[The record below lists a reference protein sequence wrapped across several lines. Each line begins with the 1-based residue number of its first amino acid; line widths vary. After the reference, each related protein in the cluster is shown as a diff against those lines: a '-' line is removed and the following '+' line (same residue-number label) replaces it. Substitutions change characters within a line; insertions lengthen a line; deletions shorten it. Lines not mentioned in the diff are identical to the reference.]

1 MNPTSRTPGGAPS
14 SGPADRA
21 NGPSPPSSQDVEVLR
36 RQLVQAVRRTC
47 PRWLA
52 ADADD
57 LVQAALL
64 RVLEIRRKREGEAEF
79 SSFYLR
85 RAAHSAVVDEIR
97 RRRRRAEVPLEPDE
111 GAEPSRPL
119 ESSAVPDPERLSES
133 RELGRAVTECLGRMI
148 RPRRLAVTLHLQG
161 HRIREVGD
169 LLGWNAKKAENL
181 IYRGL
186 ADLRDCLEDKGFER

>member
-1 MNPTSRTPGGAPS
+1 MDPTSRTPAGAPP

-21 NGPSPPSSQDVEVLR
+21 DALPPQDVEGLR
-36 RQLVQAVRRTC
+36 RQLVAAVRRTC

-57 LVQAALL
+57 LVQTALL

-79 SSFYLR
+79 SAFYLR

-97 RRRRRAEVPLEPDE
+97 RRRRRAEVPLDPED
-111 GAEPSRPL
+111 GGEPSRPL
-119 ESSAVPDPERLSES
+119 ESSSAPDPERMSES
-133 RELGRAVTECLGRMI
+133 RELGRAITECLGRMI
-148 RPRRLAVTLHLQG
+148 RPRKMAVALHLQG
-161 HRIREVGD
+161 HRIKEVGGI
-169 LLGWNAKKAENL
+169 LGWNDKKAENL

>member
-1 MNPTSRTPGGAPS
+1 MSSSSPTDSPGPDRDPFEGQ
-14 SGPADRA
+14 GVAD
-21 NGPSPPSSQDVEVLR
+21 LR
-36 RQLVQAVRRTC
+36 RQLERAVRRTC

-79 SSFYLR
+79 SAFYLR

-97 RRRRRAEVPLEPDE
+97 RRRRRAEVPLEAE
-111 GAEPSRPL
+111 ETGEPSWPL
-119 ESSAVPDPERLSES
+119 GASGSSGEADPERLSQS
-133 RELGRAVTECLGRMI
+133 RELGRAITECLGRLI

-169 LLGWNAKKAENL
+169 LLGWDAKKAENL